1 MFAGQFV
8 GGVAELAQSFY
19 FMFAG
24 GVVVAGK
31 IVFFLFFWFV
41 AIVVFGLD
49 GGVLRICGADV
60 V

>member
-8 GGVAELAQSFY
+8 GGVAELTQSFY

-24 GVVVAGK
+24 DVVVAGK

-41 AIVVFGLD
+41 AVVVFGLD

>member
-1 MFAGQFV
+1 
-8 GGVAELAQSFY
+8 VAELAQSFY

-49 GGVLRICGADV
+49 GGVLRIGSADV

>member
-8 GGVAELAQSFY
+8 GGVAELTQSFY
-19 FMFAG
+19 LMFAG
-24 GVVVAGK
+24 GIVVAGK
-31 IVFFLFFWFV
+31 IVFFLLFWLV
-41 AIVVFGLD
+41 AVVVFGLD